1 MSGKPGVLLVKVLKD
16 SDYVG
21 EDEATPMYLPY
32 NGYSEKYAE
41 QLEILLDRHAH
52 TLRSVLDGYY
62 MIDTL
67 RFGSANNLS
76 EAKFAAACLAWADN
90 DRGLECSQ
98 VVEHDTAE
106 FKDLLARVTELV
118 GEFKTDTEELEDG
131 YDYSDYVNEHIDSL
145 IYAIGR

>member
-1 MSGKPGVLLVKVLKD
+1 MSGKPGVLLVKVIKD

-21 EDEATPMYLPY
+21 EDEATLMYLPY

-52 TLRSVLDGYY
+52 TLRGVCGGYY
-62 MIDTL
+62 MLRTL
-67 RFGSANNLS
+67 RFDSANNLG

-90 DRGLECSQ
+90 DRGLACSQ
-98 VVEHDTAE
+98 VVEYDTAG

-118 GEFKTDTEELEDG
+118 SEFKTDVEELEDG
-131 YDYSDYVNEHIDSL
+131 YDYGEYVDEYIDSL
-145 IYAIGR
+145 IYAI

>member
-41 QLEILLDRHAH
+41 QLEILLNRHAH
-52 TLRSVLDGYY
+52 TLRSVRDGYY

-98 VVEHDTAE
+98 VVGYGTAE

-118 GEFKTDTEELEDG
+118 RGFKLDVEELEDG
-131 YDYSDYVNEHIDSL
+131 YDYDEYVDEHVDSL
-145 IYAIGR
+145 IYAISR

>member
-1 MSGKPGVLLVKVLKD
+1 MSGKPGILLVKVIKD

-21 EDEATPMYLPY
+21 EDEATPTYLTY

-52 TLRSVLDGYY
+52 TLRGVLGGYY
-62 MIDTL
+62 MIRTI
-67 RFGSANNLS
+67 RFDSANNLG

-90 DRGLECSQ
+90 DRGVDDSQ
-98 VVEHDTAE
+98 VVEYDTAG

-118 GEFKTDTEELEDG
+118 SEFKTDVEELDDEYYYG
-131 YDYSDYVNEHIDSL
+131 EYVDEHIDSL
-145 IYAIGR
+145 IYAIDG